1 MVSAYVLPAPACRF
15 GTLAAGIGWASARL
29 RRCAVEFFLRE
40 SKTFFTHLQLHLTLG
55 AFGFGIGMTASLP
68 FSVGDYP
75 QPQLESQVKLLYSN
89 RCSTQV
95 LVPELPDITT
105 HI

>member
-1 MVSAYVLPAPACRF
+1 
-15 GTLAAGIGWASARL
+15 
-29 RRCAVEFFLRE
+29 
-40 SKTFFTHLQLHLTLG
+40 
-55 AFGFGIGMTASLP
+55 MTASLP

-95 LVPELPDITT
+95 LVPELPDIT
-105 HI
+105 IYIESLQSRIVGQPLERIRIASP

>member
-1 MVSAYVLPAPACRF
+1 LQ
-15 GTLAAGIGWASARL
+15 
-29 RRCAVEFFLRE
+29 FFLRE
-40 SKTFFTHLQLHLTLG
+40 SKTFFTHPQLHLTLG

-95 LVPELPDITT
+95 LMPELPGIT
-105 HI
+105 IYIESLQSRIVGQPLERIRIASP